1 MKRPPT
7 HVLKWPFGAFEILC
21 SFQEKETELM
31 LSDLICRTNNLSDP
45 LLYMLFSIIKWGD
58 VSFNG
63 DNKAVEIFSTA

>member
-1 MKRPPT
+1 MKRPST

-21 SFQEKETELM
+21 SFQEKDTELM

-45 LLYMLFSIIKWGD
+45 LLHMLFSIIKWRD

-63 DNKAVEIFSTA
+63 DN